1 MGEEKSCGAVR
12 VRREPFPWGEVR
24 DRGRKRE
31 IEQRIGF
38 LQDTMVW
45 GSPGHTGKEFFPF

>member
-12 VRREPFPWGEVR
+12 ARREPFPWGEVR
-24 DRGRKRE
+24 DRGRKGE
-31 IEQRIGF
+31 TEQRIGF